1 MQAPPKHRERTVRIP
16 DAEPEDVERPSE
28 LRPRRVIAPLLPIL
42 LVLVIV
48 GFATLIAL
56 VLLPLVGAAGVG
68 VNAFRDRLDQAGV
81 GSVRIP
87 LPPQSS
93 TIYASDGSVLAEIFL
108 DENRRLVRLDKVA
121 EDAQL
126 AVLAIEDDSF
136 YEHGALNFP
145 SLIRAAIANLAAGD
159 IEQGG
164 STLTQQLVK
173 NVLIDVPEQTF
184 ARKFQEAAL
193 AIRLERKYP
202 KEEILQW
209 YINEVYFGNGAYG
222 IQTAANTYFHTE
234 AKDLTLAQSALLA
247 GMIRAPGEYDPVTRP
262 EAALERRNFVLDR
275 MAELGWAD
283 ADEVARAKAKPLG
296 IANDV
301 GRFKQKVEPF
311 FVYYIRNLIL
321 ENTDGEFDDLGKTR
335 QGRVRTLYQGGL
347 KIYTSLDPSWQGY
360 AQDAVDASP
369 FIHESKQSPDVSLVS
384 VRATDG
390 AIKAMLSGK
399 NYERDQLDLAWRG
412 VRQTGSAFKPFTLV
426 AAFENDFPQGKVYSS
441 ASPLCG
447 LDGWISASG
456 CVQNAEGGSSGGY
469 LDLWGATQNSV
480 NVVFA
485 QLAVDVGAEA
495 IVDAAQRMGITVG
508 LDAVPAITLGV
519 EEVPTMDMASAYA
532 TLANDGIH
540 CDAWAVRRVEYKVG
554 KPDEKLLYLHKPR
567 CKQVIEP
574 EIAHLVTAML
584 QRVVCCGTGTAA
596 TLPGRPVA
604 GKTGTAQDYTNVYFA
619 GYTPQV
625 ATAVWVG
632 FPTGQV
638 PMDSYYGSSVFG
650 GTVAAPIWQDFMV
663 RAMQGFPV
671 EGFEAPPAPE
681 SGSIPN
687 VVGMLIAEA
696 EAVLVDA
703 NFTPIVAQVRSF
715 EPVGTVLSQQPAGG
729 TARLGTGVTLQVSNG
744 KGEPVVVPRLT
755 ELSEAKAIAVLAE
768 LELFADVVRVPVDD
782 RSLDG
787 IVVDQEPNGD
797 GTKLVDPESTVTIYV
812 GSFETGDDGGNDDG
826 GNDDGGN
833 DDGGNDDGGNDDG
846 VRGMLTA
853 VAARRRLV

>member
-1 MQAPPKHRERTVRIP
+1 MQAPPKHRKRAVRVP
-16 DAEPEDVERPSE
+16 ESEPEPRSDGRSE
-28 LRPRRVIAPLLPIL
+28 LRPRRVIPPLVPVL
-42 LVLVIV
+42 LMCVLA
-48 GFATLIAL
+48 GFAVLLAL
-56 VLLPLVGAAGVG
+56 VLLPIVGAAGVG
-68 VNAFRDRLDQAGV
+68 VNAFRDRLDEAGV

-87 LPPQSS
+87 IPPQSS
-93 TIYASDGSVLAEIFL
+93 TIIAADGTVLAEIYL
-108 DENRRLVRLDKVA
+108 DENRRLVKIDKVA
-121 EDAQL
+121 QVAQD

-145 SLIRAAIANLAAGD
+145 SLIRAAITNLAAGD

-193 AIRLERKYP
+193 AIRLERKYS
-202 KEEILQW
+202 KEQILGW

-222 IQTAANTYFHTE
+222 IQTAANTYFHAE

-247 GMIRAPGEYDPVTRP
+247 GLIRAPGEYDPVTN
-262 EAALERRNFVLDR
+262 EAAALARRNFVLDR
-275 MAELGWAD
+275 MAALGWAD
-283 ADEVARAKAKPLG
+283 PEDVERAKSKELG

-301 GRFKQKVEPF
+301 GVFKQKVEPF

-321 ENTDGEFDDLGKTR
+321 ENADGEFDEFGVTR
-335 QGRVRTLYQGGL
+335 EERVKTLYQGGL
-347 KIYTSLDPSWQGY
+347 RIYTSLDPAWQDY
-360 AQDAVDASP
+360 AQTAVDASSY
-369 FIHESKQSPDVSLVS
+369 IDETKKSPDVSLVS

-399 NYERDQLDLAWRG
+399 NYDRDQLDLAWHG
-412 VRQTGSAFKPFTLV
+412 IRQTGSAFKPFTLV
-426 AAFENDFPQGKVYSS
+426 AAFENDFPQGKVYASK
-441 ASPLCG
+441 SPLCG

-456 CVQNAEGGSSGGY
+456 CVQNAEGGGDHGY

-495 IVDAAQRMGITVG
+495 IVDAAHRMGITVA

-519 EEVPTMDMASAYA
+519 EEVPTMDMASAFA

-540 CDAWAVRRVEYKVG
+540 CEAWAVRRVEFKVAS
-554 KPDEKLLYLHKPR
+554 PAERLLYRHKPA
-567 CKQVIEP
+567 CEQVIDP

-596 TLPGRPVA
+596 NIGRPVA

-632 FPTGQV
+632 FPNGQI
-638 PMDSYYGSSVFG
+638 PMDTYYGSSVFG

-663 RAMQGFPV
+663 RAMEGFPI
-671 EGFEAPPAPE
+671 EYFEAPPPPKN
-681 SGSIPN
+681 GTIPN
-687 VVGMLIAEA
+687 VVGLTLEEA
-696 EAVLVDA
+696 EAILVEA
-703 NFTPIVAQVRSF
+703 NFTPIAEDVRSF
-715 EPVGTVLSQQPAGG
+715 EPVGTVLSQKPGGG
-729 TARLGTGVTLQVSNG
+729 TVRLGSGVKLGVSNG
-744 KGEPVVVPRLT
+744 KGEPVVVPRVTGLT
-755 ELSEAKAIAVLAE
+755 EAEAIAVLAE
-768 LELFADVVRVPVDD
+768 VKLFADVQLVPVQDK
-782 RSLDG
+782 SLEG
-787 IVVDQEPNGD
+787 IVVDQLPNGD
-797 GTKLVDPESTVTIYV
+797 GNKLIDKGSTVTISV
-812 GSFETGDDGGNDDG
+812 GSLDPVTDGDGDGGGGDG
-826 GNDDGGN
+826 ATGPTALPGG
-833 DDGGNDDGGNDDG
+833 
-846 VRGMLTA
+846 
-853 VAARRRLV
+853 RRLR